1 MIKRRPKNAK
11 VKKTKKPKQPSAKAL
26 KKQKAQELE
35 KIARNLL
42 SSGTETGTKKKN
54 GQRETVVNIQNFD
67 FYYNKG
73 RRQALFDINMAI
85 KEKTITTFIG
95 PSGSSKSTLL
105 RSINRMNDLIDG
117 AMTRGSI
124 EVFGEDIYAPGYD
137 VTLLRTNV
145 GMVFQKANPFPL
157 SIYENVAYGP
167 KSQGVKSKEILD
179 ELVRDALKKAAL

>member
-1 MIKRRPKNAK
+1 MVKHKKDK

-26 KKQKAQELE
+26 KKQKAKELE
-35 KIARNLL
+35 TIARNLL
-42 SSGTETGTKKKN
+42 SNGTETGTKKGR

-167 KSQGVKSKEILD
+167 KSQGVKNKEILD

>member
-1 MIKRRPKNAK
+1 MIKRQPKNAK

-26 KKQKAQELE
+26 KKQKAEELE

-42 SSGTETGTKKKN
+42 SSGTETGTKKKS